1 MGTILSGGNE
11 IFQKYGL
18 MPWPKRAGNGLGW
31 EVQGCLKRLR
41 NDTIAG
47 SRRANCGAP

>member
-1 MGTILSGGNE
+1 MGTVFPGGNE
-11 IFQKYGL
+11 IFQSTGQKEL
-18 MPWPKRAGNGLGW
+18 PWPVLDW

-47 SRRANCGAP
+47 SRPANCGAP